1 MERGGRTGGVRWAIA
16 LRVAMLSFA
25 FLLYGLARASPL
37 ENSPS
42 PDDSIA
48 PPARLAIY
56 YGYPSLVNGDG
67 SDLDA
72 AADSFAKFDLVVLGD
87 GLEHSFHEDHAN
99 TRAIVAKLNV
109 SGTLVFGYVDLGVT
123 TQNLPLPDL
132 YASVDEWAAMGA
144 AGIFFDD
151 AGHEYG
157 VDRPRLTAA
166 ISYVHSLDLQV
177 FVNAWYPEDVFED
190 DPPGSPTP
198 LEAGDWYLAEGHP
211 VSEGQCSDL
220 EAWWSKSQALDAYR
234 TQTGVKVAGVS
245 TGDDGSTGWAND
257 PVFRQSLW
265 AAYLFDLDAFGF
277 TNPQYSASGA
287 GDNRLRPLPPLAT
300 GVGDSFT
307 GPPAGPAGS
316 PPAYTRTT
324 SNGVISVWSEGG
336 TFRGGACNTTEL
348 GDRIWPTCS
357 ASPPAQSSPFGPR
370 QMASES
376 DRYDWHRG
384 VDIPQ
389 SLGVP
394 VYATMDGIVRIAG
407 THPAY
412 SDTLVQIRHRDSA
425 PYLYS
430 NYLHMSDTVVLEGDL
445 VTAGDLIGHSGA
457 SITSGFP
464 HIHFE
469 FRDGCLYQDCNRNPW
484 GYLPY
489 TGVAPLTP
497 TLAGANFSI
506 SETLLLLEAETPA
519 GQLDLD
525 GMDLSWGTD
534 SLHLEFNEVNGTTDR
549 DFPQGLDHPL
559 VHLSG
564 TVDVC
569 LQPGRFNASSPAA
582 RYRMA
587 FQGLDA
593 AATAGEAAQR
603 DLNGAGPVLALVLER
618 PPLTLDPAS
627 REARACL
634 GDTLVFT
641 HTLRNVGPDPLT
653 LTLAA
658 TSTQSNS
665 LALSHRHLSLPP
677 GSSQAIT
684 LTVTL
689 STGFPM
695 GVGDCIVLEANI
707 GTGTSV
713 IALETAITC
722 CCEYYLPLVLKG
734 KEG

>member
-1 MERGGRTGGVRWAIA
+1 MERGGRTGEVRWAVA
-16 LRVAMLSFA
+16 LGVAMLSFT
-25 FLLYGLARASPL
+25 FLLHQLARASPL
-37 ENSPS
+37 KNSPA
-42 PDDSIA
+42 PDDPIA

-56 YGYPSLVNGDG
+56 YGYPSLVNGAG
-67 SDLDA
+67 GDLDA
-72 AADSFAKFDLVVLGD
+72 AADSFAGFDLVVLGD
-87 GLEHSFHEDHAN
+87 GLEQSCHEDHTN
-99 TRAIVAKLNV
+99 TRAIVARLNL

-123 TQNLPLPDL
+123 TQNLSLPDL
-132 YASVDEWAAMGA
+132 YTSIDEWAAMGV
-144 AGIFFDD
+144 DD

-166 ISYVHSLDLQV
+166 TSYVHSLDLQV

-198 LEAGDWYLAEGHP
+198 LEPGDWYLAESHP
-211 VSEGQCSDL
+211 VSGGRCGDL
-220 EAWWSKSQALDAYR
+220 EAWWNKSQTLEAFR

-245 TGDDGSTGWAND
+245 TGDDGPTGWANA
-257 PVFRQSLW
+257 PAFRQSLW

-277 TNPQYSASGA
+277 TNPQYSAGT
-287 GDNRLRPLPPLAT
+287 NRLRSLPPPAT

-307 GPPAGPAGS
+307 GPPTGPAGS
-316 PPAYTRTT
+316 PPAYSRTT
-324 SNGVISVWSEGG
+324 SNGVISVWGEGG
-336 TFRGGACNTTEL
+336 TFRGGACDTTGL

-370 QMASES
+370 QMVSQS

-389 SLGVP
+389 SLGGP

-407 THPAY
+407 TRPFY
-412 SDTLVQIRHRDSA
+412 SDRLVQIRHRDSA

-445 VTAGDLIGHSGA
+445 VTAGDLIGHSGV
-457 SITSGFP
+457 STSGFP

-489 TGVAPLTP
+489 TDVAPLTP
-497 TLAGANFSI
+497 TLAGANFSAA
-506 SETLLLLEAETPA
+506 ETLLLLEAETPPD
-519 GQLDLD
+519 QLDLD

-534 SLHLEFNEVNGTTDR
+534 SVHLGFNEINATTDR
-549 DFPQGLDHPL
+549 DFPRGLDHPL

-582 RYRMA
+582 RYRLA

-593 AATAGEAAQR
+593 AATAGEAVQR
-603 DLNGAGPVLALVLER
+603 DLNGKGPALALSREP

-627 REARACL
+627 RKARACP
-634 GDTLVFT
+634 GDTLAFT
-641 HTLRNVGPDPLT
+641 HTLRNVGPDPLALT
-653 LTLAA
+653 LTA
-658 TSTQSNS
+658 TSAQSNS

-689 STGFPM
+689 STGLPM
-695 GVGDCIVLEANI
+695 GVGDCIVLEADI
-707 GTGTSV
+707 GTETSV
-713 IALETAITC
+713 IALEAATTYC
-722 CCEYYLPLVLKG
+722 RYLPLVLKG
-734 KEG
+734 KKG